1 MDYEEFAKAFREEE
15 MKERFGSRLVNF
27 VKDKKVKTKH
37 LNRKAE
43 KVKVTRKVKH
53 DKRVTLEHI
62 RIQMVR
68 DVSYNIKSLRQRNA
82 KDCDTVAFINK
93 KYAQIRQII
102 SE

>member
-1 MDYEEFAKAFREEE
+1 METDYEKFVKAFREEE
-15 MKERFGSRLVNF
+15 
-27 VKDKKVKTKH
+27 VKTKH

-62 RIQMVR
+62 RFQMGR
-68 DVSYNIKSLRQRNA
+68 DIEYPIKSLRARNA

-93 KYAQIRQII
+93 KFAQIRQII

>member
-1 MDYEEFAKAFREEE
+1 METDYEKFVKAFREEE
-15 MKERFGSRLVNF
+15 
-27 VKDKKVKTKH
+27 VKTKH

-62 RIQMVR
+62 RVQMVR

-93 KYAQIRQII
+93 KFAQIRQII